1 MYRNYDLLLNK
12 VFKELDLIQEKYR
25 NGAEMTEGDLRRLEM
40 LSHSGASLCKINKFQ
55 KDEDIMPM
63 NPSMNGSGNNSF
75 MNSSYNNQY
84 QSAYPTNQRDG
95 MQHFMSRES
104 YPNNS
109 GFMPYYQEDRRW

>member
-12 VFKELDLIQEKYR
+12 VFKELDMIQEKYR

-55 KDEDIMPM
+55 KDEDIMPPM
-63 NPSMNGSGNNSF
+63 NPSMNGSGNSY
-75 MNSSYNNQY
+75 MGSSYTNQY
-84 QSAYPTNQRDG
+84 QNSYPASQRDG

-104 YPNNS
+104 YQNNS
-109 GFMPYYQEDRRW
+109 GFVPFYPEDRRW